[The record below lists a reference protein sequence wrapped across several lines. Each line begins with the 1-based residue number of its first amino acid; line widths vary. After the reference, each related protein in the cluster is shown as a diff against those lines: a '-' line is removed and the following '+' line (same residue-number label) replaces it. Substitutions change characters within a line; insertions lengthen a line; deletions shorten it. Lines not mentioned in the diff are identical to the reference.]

1 MYERIHLPNPPKS
14 VDAEIEYIKSS
25 LTQIETGE
33 VVWMQRNFHS
43 TNETIFDYY
52 SDKVLKAFIK
62 ISHLDGYPC
71 HVYRVPSRDHHVAPV
86 QITPEPIAFDQ
97 AVTVLLEVALL

>member
-1 MYERIHLPNPPKS
+1 MHERIVLPTPPAN
-14 VDAEIEYIKSS
+14 VDAEIEYIESS

-52 SDKVLKAFIK
+52 SEKELKAFIK

-71 HVYRVPSRDHHVAPV
+71 HVYRVTSRDYQAAPMR
-86 QITPEPIAFDQ
+86 ITPGPITFDQ
-97 AVTVLLEVALL
+97 AVTVLLKVVLL